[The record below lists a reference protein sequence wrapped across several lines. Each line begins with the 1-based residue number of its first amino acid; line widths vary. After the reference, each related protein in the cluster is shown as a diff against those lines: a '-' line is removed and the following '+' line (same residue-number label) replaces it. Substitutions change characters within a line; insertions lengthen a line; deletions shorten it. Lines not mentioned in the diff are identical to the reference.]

1 VAGLGARMS
10 LRSRWLGAKAGNLP
24 TRAAVIWPWQY
35 NLDAG
40 CQLMSKVAVLVGSLR
55 RESFNRRLALAVAR
69 LAPEGLSFEHVQ
81 IDNLPLY
88 NQDFDGNYPAEG
100 QRLKR
105 QIEAADALL
114 FVTPEYNRSIPGV
127 LKNALDIASR
137 PWGKNSF
144 AGKPGAVIGASVGAT
159 GSALAQQHLRN
170 VLAYLDVPLL
180 AQPEVYIHFKDD
192 SLIDATGRI
201 ADEDT
206 QKFLQGFVDRYAT
219 WVHDHLG

>member
-1 VAGLGARMS
+1 M
-10 LRSRWLGAKAGNLP
+10 P
-24 TRAAVIWPWQY
+24 F

-40 CQLMSKVAVLVGSLR
+40 CHLMSKVAVLVGSLR
-55 RESFNRRLALAVAR
+55 RESFNRRLALAVER
-69 LAPEGLSFEHVQ
+69 LAPEGLTFDHVQ

-88 NQDFDGNYPAEG
+88 NQDFDSHYPPEG

-144 AGKPGAVIGASVGAT
+144 AGKPGAVIGGSIGAT

-180 AQPEVYIHFKDD
+180 AQPEVYIHFKDE
-192 SLIDATGRI
+192 SLIDAEGRI
-201 ADEDT
+201 ASEDT
-206 QKFLQGFVDRYAT
+206 QKFLQGFVDRFADL
-219 WVHDHLG
+219 VEKLSGKRG

>member
-1 VAGLGARMS
+1 MAGTV
-10 LRSRWLGAKAGNLP
+10 LP
-24 TRAAVIWPWQY
+24 QLAVVWPIQF

-40 CQLMSKVAVLVGSLR
+40 CHLMSKVAVLVGSLR
-55 RESFNRRLALAVAR
+55 RESFNRRLALAVER

-88 NQDFDGNYPAEG
+88 NQDFDSHYPAEG
-100 QRLKR
+100 QRLKQ

-144 AGKPGAVIGASVGAT
+144 AGKPGAVIGASIGTT

-180 AQPEVYIHFKDD
+180 AQPEVFVHFKDD
-192 SLIDATGRI
+192 SLIDAEGKI
-201 ADEDT
+201 ASEET
-206 QKFLQGFVDRYAT
+206 QKFLQDFVDRYAT